1 MYPHAY
7 FGLRFVGLETL
18 GIASD
23 FEAQFIARSLLMPFV
38 EVSRLA
44 SPSVRSRAGRGTLRL
59 PSSRAPRGPRSAA
72 SRLLCYLSFIA
83 ALTFEHVKGAT
94 GPRVQ
99 HARDKLGL
107 PAAF

>member
-44 SPSVRSRAGRGTLRL
+44 SPSVRSRAGRGTLR
-59 PSSRAPRGPRSAA
+59 
-72 SRLLCYLSFIA
+72 FIA
-83 ALTFEHVKGAT
+83 ALTFEHVKGATGEHVKGAT